1 LAARRLIAIVVEG
14 KAEDDGH
21 RFQFRA
27 ASHDL
32 RDRRTLAHSPRNESG
47 GRRYGTGWIRNR
59 EADAAIAVV
68 DGQNAAEKR
77 EADRFAVLRE
87 EGRGRVAATLVYLTA
102 LLRRLFP
109 IPFSLLPRREKLLI
123 RPRPLHALQQELDGF
138 GGRHVAQEIAQQV
151 YAIQF
156 FLRQQQFFLACARA
170 LNVDGGKHAT
180 VGDLAIEHELHVA
193 GALELLE
200 DHFVHARSRLDE
212 RRSDDRER

>member
-1 LAARRLIAIVVEG
+1 MRPRRG
-14 KAEDDGH
+14 K
-21 RFQFRA
+21 RT
-27 ASHDL
+27 AS
-32 RDRRTLAHSPRNESG
+32 RSFG
-47 GRRYGTGWIRNR
+47 
-59 EADAAIAVV
+59 
-68 DGQNAAEKR
+68 KR
-77 EADRFAVLRE
+77 EGGASLPLSS
-87 EGRGRVAATLVYLTA
+87 T
-102 LLRRLFP
+102 
-109 IPFSLLPRREKLLI
+109 SLLSSAVFSPFPFPAPSSLRHRREKFLI